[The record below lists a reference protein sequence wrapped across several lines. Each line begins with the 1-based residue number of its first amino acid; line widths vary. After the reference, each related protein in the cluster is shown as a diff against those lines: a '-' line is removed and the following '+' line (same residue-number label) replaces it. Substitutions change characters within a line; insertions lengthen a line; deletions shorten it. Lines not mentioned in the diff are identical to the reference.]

1 MSDSVMDDASIALV
15 KAANLPIGL
24 ASIEEIIREED
35 SSEWYFI
42 KHYQQPE
49 WPGGSSGVTVML
61 GYDLGYA
68 NAEKIHNDL
77 DGKIPPEMVAA
88 CVACSGITG
97 GAAHDAMLRFRS
109 RINIPWLVALDV
121 FLHNDM
127 PEWTTTVRKY
137 LPNTDLLPP
146 DCLGMLVSL
155 AYNRGP
161 SFNAGGDRARE
172 MRAIKA
178 DMGAKNFADIPN
190 QLRAMARL
198 WPSTSGVHGR
208 RFREATIFQN
218 ALQGSSP
225 TVPLGPMH
233 NAEWLQISLNALGQQ
248 PPLDT
253 DNDFGTLTKE
263 AVRHF
268 KITHGLPNDT
278 VADAATMS
286 EIESLLPQEKPTA

>member
-15 KAANLPIGL
+15 KDANLPIGL

-49 WPGGSSGVTVML
+49 WPGGASGVTIML

-68 NAEKIHNDL
+68 NPEKIHRDL
-77 DGKIPPEMVAA
+77 GGKISADMLAA

-97 GAAHDAMLRFRS
+97 AAAHEQMLRVRS
-109 RINIPWLVALDV
+109 RINIPWLVSLDV

-127 PEWTTTVRKY
+127 PEWIATVRKY
-137 LPNTDLLPP
+137 LPNTELLPP
-146 DCLGMLVSL
+146 DCLGILVSL

-178 DMGAKNFADIPN
+178 DMAAKNFADIPN
-190 QLRAMARL
+190 QLRSMARL
-198 WPSTSGVHGR
+198 WPSSSGVHGR
-208 RFREATIFQN
+208 RFREATIYQN
-218 ALQGSSP
+218 ALNGIAAPVPQGP
-225 TVPLGPMH
+225 TH
-233 NAEWLQISLNALGQQ
+233 NVDWLQRSLNTLGQT
-248 PPLDT
+248 PPLDP
-253 DNDFGTLTKE
+253 DNDFGGLTKE

-286 EIESLLPQEKPTA
+286 KIESLLPPEPAVA